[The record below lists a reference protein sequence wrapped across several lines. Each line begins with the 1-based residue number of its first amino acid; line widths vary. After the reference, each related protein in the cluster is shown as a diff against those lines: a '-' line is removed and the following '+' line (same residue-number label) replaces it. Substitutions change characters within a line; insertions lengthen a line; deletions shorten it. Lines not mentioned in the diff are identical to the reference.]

1 MMKLARP
8 KSIIWFERLI
18 WMSFA
23 FFLADGLVAIYEGS
37 DEYWF
42 FIIGETFVVFLIWY
56 LIVVKTK
63 EWVCWLYLILTGVS
77 VALMVFEMAHAQSL
91 LVYTNLSLAYIV
103 SALAAAVFLFRADS
117 VIWFAEQNRLGQS

>member
-1 MMKLARP
+1 MKPARP
-8 KSIIWFERLI
+8 KSIVWFERLI

-23 FFLADGLVAIYEGS
+23 FFLADGLVAIYEGY